1 MDDKAVIEEYNC
13 NMSVGEIIS
22 ELPRLTEGE
31 RQRVL
36 EKLRE
41 LSRHHEDT
49 DLKEPATIYGGVNLR
64 DRGIGEGQARDLR
77 ARLQAFAEDWDRP
90 EASIYDEDPAR

>member
-1 MDDKAVIEEYNC
+1 
-13 NMSVGEIIS
+13 MSIGEIIS
-22 ELPRLTEGE
+22 ELPRLTEAE

-41 LSRHHEDT
+41 LSGHREDIG
-49 DLKEPATIYGGVNLR
+49 LKEPATVYGGVNLR
-64 DRGIGEGQARDLR
+64 DRGIGEAQALNLR